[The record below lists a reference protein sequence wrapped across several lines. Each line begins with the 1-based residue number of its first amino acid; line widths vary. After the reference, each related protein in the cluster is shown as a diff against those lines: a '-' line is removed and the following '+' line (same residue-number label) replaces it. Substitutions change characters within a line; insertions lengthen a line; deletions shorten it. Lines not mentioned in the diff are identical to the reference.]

1 MLRQMLSGKI
11 HRATVTGTHLEYE
24 GSVAIDRKLIAAAGM
39 LPGELV
45 HILNVTNGSRI
56 ETYVIEAK
64 AGSGTISLNGAAARR
79 AEQGDVIIILTYV
92 LCDAEE
98 AKRIKPKVVAV
109 DGRNRIVRN
118 RKR

>member
-1 MLRQMLSGKI
+1 MLRQMLTGKI

-24 GSVAIDRKLIAAAGM
+24 GSIAIDRKLIEAAGF

-64 AGSGTISLNGAAARR
+64 AGSGIISLTGAAARR
-79 AEQGDVIIILTYV
+79 GQTGDLIIILTYAM
-92 LCDAEE
+92 CDDEE
-98 AKRIKPKVVAV
+98 ARRIKPRVVAV
-109 DGRNRIVRN
+109 DKRNRIVRK

>member
-1 MLRQMLSGKI
+1 MLSGKI
-11 HRATVTGTHLEYE
+11 HRATVTGTHLDYE
-24 GSVAIDRKLIAAAGM
+24 GSIAIDRKLIHAAGL

-45 HILNVTNGSRI
+45 HIVNVTNGSRI

-79 AEQGDVIIILTYV
+79 GQPGDLIIILSYAM
-92 LCDAEE
+92 CDAEE
-98 AKRIKPKVVAV
+98 ARRIKPRVVVV
-109 DGRNRIVRN
+109 DERNRIVRK